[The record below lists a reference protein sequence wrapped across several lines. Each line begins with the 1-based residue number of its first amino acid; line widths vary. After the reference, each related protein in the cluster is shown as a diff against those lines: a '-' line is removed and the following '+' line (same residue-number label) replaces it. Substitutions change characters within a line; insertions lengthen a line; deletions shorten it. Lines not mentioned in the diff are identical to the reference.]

1 MNNKYKKENG
11 ELYKS
16 TPAQRQA
23 TKNYYEKNKHNNKDL
38 YKKRATAIV
47 LKKFNA
53 AEIKILINKMEVN
66 KMNRINEMDI
76 LIEYL
81 GVEKLLKEL
90 VKALSDDDAKAT
102 LDYIKRIH
110 GLDLVKEEEE

>member
-66 KMNRINEMDI
+66 KMNRINEMDD
-76 LIEYL
+76 LIEFL
-81 GVEKLLKEL
+81 GTDELLSAL
-90 VKALSDDDAKAT
+90 VQALSDDQAGAAF
-102 LDYIKRIH
+102 DYIRRVYGIN
-110 GLDLVKEEEE
+110 LIEEEDE